1 MKKIVLSTVVFLC
14 IAFVASAQ
22 ENKVKAEET
31 EQSVK
36 AKQEREKMLKKEEEK
51 KKREAA
57 VAEKNLIK
65 ETPAEI
71 SASAESNEAQR
82 STLLPKEK
90 QEEVKNPADS
100 KKTGLEAKSEEAA
113 VPEKRKVEKKAA
125 AKSKKK

>member
-14 IAFVASAQ
+14 IAFVTSAQ

-36 AKQEREKMLKKEEEK
+36 AKHEREKILRKEEEK

-100 KKTGLEAKSEEAA
+100 KKTGLEAKAEEAA

-125 AKSKKK
+125 AKTKKK